1 MKEFFCD
8 ETGKLSMKR
17 ICGLLCTIALCVTM
31 YVNSFAPADHQPAP
45 ILVEVVG
52 ALAFGCLGLSTFDKF
67 IAAKSKNT
75 DTSGAPAE

>member
-8 ETGKLSMKR
+8 ESGKLSMKR

-31 YVNSFAPADHQPAP
+31 YVNSFSPADHQPAP

-67 IAAKSKNT
+67 IAAKSKGT
-75 DTSGAPAE
+75 GTSETPAE